1 MNRKE
6 WEKKIDPYLVVSD
19 EEKEKILEYNKRI
32 EEQKKRDR
40 KELSSPRRV
49 KEVWTAK
56 EEETFRRLEKEERRR
71 RSGGRNRCQ
80 KKVAARQERKQN
92 GDIS

>member
-19 EEKEKILEYNKRI
+19 EEKKKIFEYNKKI

-40 KELSSPRRV
+40 KELSSPRRI
-49 KEVWTAK
+49 KDVWVAK
-56 EEETFRRLEKEERRR
+56 EEETFAYLAKEERRR
-71 RSGGRNRCQ
+71 KSRGRGQVRNKD
-80 KKVAARQERKQN
+80 KKK
-92 GDIS
+92 

>member
-32 EEQKKRDR
+32 EE
-40 KELSSPRRV
+40 
-49 KEVWTAK
+49 
-56 EEETFRRLEKEERRR
+56 
-71 RSGGRNRCQ
+71 
-80 KKVAARQERKQN
+80 
-92 GDIS
+92 